1 MKFITAKE
9 LHNRMQSPEGAFVLD
24 VRAEGAYQEWKIQ
37 DKGLVSVNIQNSK
50 LNEFGPEAFKD
61 LPKNRDIVTV
71 CAKGIA
77 AQETADFLE
86 KRGYTAV
93 YLEGGMQA
101 WSEFY
106 YPVSVEISKNFELL
120 QVIRPAK
127 GCLSYLLASEGEA
140 VVVDPGRHIEIY
152 HELARQKGVKIL
164 HVLDTHLHADHITGA
179 HELVQATGAKY
190 WISESEM
197 QGARRDYNALTNGL
211 NLRFG
216 SSVLEVMAISTP
228 GHTPGSTSFLVN
240 HKYFLSGDTVFVN
253 GLGRPDLGGK
263 AKEWAKMLYETII
276 TELNPLSDD
285 VIILPA
291 HYSDFREIS
300 VGGYVGIV
308 LGDLRKE
315 NELVRGGDE
324 AVFTETVSGNAGA
337 TPPNYQTI
345 IDINRGLI
353 DVSRLEA
360 SDLEVGPNRCAVKH
374 SL

>member
-1 MKFITAKE
+1 MKSITAKE
-9 LHNRMQSPEGAFVLD
+9 LHNQMQTSEGAYVLD
-24 VRAEGAYQEWKIQ
+24 VRGDGAYQEWRIQ

-50 LNEFGPEAFKD
+50 LKEFGPEAFKD

-77 AQETADFLE
+77 AQETVDILE
-86 KRGYTAV
+86 QNGYTAV

-106 YPVSVEISKNFELL
+106 YPVSVESSKSFELL

-127 GCLSYLLASEGEA
+127 GCLSYLLISEGES
-140 VVVDPGRHIEIY
+140 VVVDPGRHATVY
-152 HELARQKGVKIL
+152 LELARQKGVKIL

-179 HELVQATGAKY
+179 HELVKATGAKY
-190 WISESEM
+190 WISASEM
-197 QGARRDYNALTNGL
+197 HGAKRDYNALTNGL
-211 NLRFG
+211 NIQFG

-240 HKYFLSGDTVFVN
+240 HQYFLSGDTVFVN

-300 VGGYVGIV
+300 AGGYVGII

-324 AVFTETVSGNAGA
+324 AIFTETVSGNPGE

-353 DVSRLEA
+353 DISQQEA